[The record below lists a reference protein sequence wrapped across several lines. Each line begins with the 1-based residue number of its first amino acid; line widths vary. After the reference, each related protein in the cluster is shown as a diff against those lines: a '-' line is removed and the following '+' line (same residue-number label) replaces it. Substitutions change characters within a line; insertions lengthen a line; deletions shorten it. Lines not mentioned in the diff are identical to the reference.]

1 MTLFMDLGE
10 STVFCSLVGLRK
22 RVKSGKASK
31 EEKQIAREM
40 GDLFDVPELDTRDLA
55 EKELERMFVDQV
67 KAARKRKKKERD
79 GTRV

>member
-1 MTLFMDLGE
+1 M
-10 STVFCSLVGLRK
+10 
-22 RVKSGKASK
+22 AI
-31 EEKQIAREM
+31 QIAREM